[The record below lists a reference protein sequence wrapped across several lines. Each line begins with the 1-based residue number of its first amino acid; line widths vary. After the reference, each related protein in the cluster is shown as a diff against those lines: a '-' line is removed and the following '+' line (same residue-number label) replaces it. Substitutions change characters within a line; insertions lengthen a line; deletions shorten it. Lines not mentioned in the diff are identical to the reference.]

1 MADDNALDDFLATA
15 TSDVSV
21 GSSQETS
28 EQLIVSRPKLKKIKR
43 IKVRPTLDI
52 PQAPEKVTSSD
63 VVSEESFAPNNIS
76 VEDKVDNEKM
86 VNNETTLEAFVNKEA
101 VEATSLVTTATAQ
114 DLASTDSENSYI
126 LNDLPPELDYAM
138 DDDVEDPYFDAGNY
152 VKKSAVY
159 MVAFVFLFVG
169 LVIGKIFFSEQKIE
183 NRGLEG
189 IVTNPDTPSGRPR
202 CGLTDKNQACIFYIL
217 NWYKQELNGRDFYKL
232 AAQLTGR
239 EEYMIESE
247 NMHYA
252 NVKIKPGHFAQL
264 NIPALK

>member
-1 MADDNALDDFLATA
+1 MAEDNALDDFLTGAASTDFA
-15 TSDVSV
+15 NQGNELSP
-21 GSSQETS
+21 
-28 EQLIVSRPKLKKIKR
+28 RPKLKKIKR
-43 IKVRPTLDI
+43 AKVRPTSDI
-52 PQAPEKVTSSD
+52 PPAPEKIAVAEVNLT
-63 VVSEESFAPNNIS
+63 ENITHLDET
-76 VEDKVDNEKM
+76 VEDNTL
-86 VNNETTLEAFVNKEA
+86 VNNMSEAAPVETTSIEENTAN
-101 VEATSLVTTATAQ
+101 TSLVTAATAQ
-114 DLASTDSENSYI
+114 DLTTADNEHSYM
-126 LNDLPPELDYAM
+126 LNELPPELDYVA
-138 DDDVEDPYFDAGNY
+138 DEGGEDEYFDTGNY
-152 VKKSAVY
+152 VKKSAIYV
-159 MVAFVFLFVG
+159 VASVFLFVG
-169 LVIGKIFFSEQKIE
+169 LVVGKIFFSEQKIE

-189 IVTNPDTPSGRPR
+189 IVTNPDTPAGRPR